1 MGRPSQ
7 ALRASSP
14 RGGAKELTCV
24 SFVLMPDGRAVP
36 AGELTAGETAEW
48 RARLRERL
56 SESMGEYYAQ
66 HPQELEALA

>member
-1 MGRPSQ
+1 M
-7 ALRASSP
+7 
-14 RGGAKELTCV
+14 ELTCV

-56 SESMGEYYAQ
+56 SESMGDYYAQ